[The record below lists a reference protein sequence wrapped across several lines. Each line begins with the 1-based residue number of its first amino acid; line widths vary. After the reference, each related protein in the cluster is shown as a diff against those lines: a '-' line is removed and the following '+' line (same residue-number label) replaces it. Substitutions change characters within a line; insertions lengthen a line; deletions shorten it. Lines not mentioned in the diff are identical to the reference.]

1 VKRNLRW
8 HDGGVENGVDLDGEL
23 RALHAAGAFDR
34 VAARALEQFGPELY
48 GFLVHTMSSEADA
61 AEVFSELGES
71 LWAALPAFEFRCS
84 MRTWLYVLVRH
95 AAARFR
101 RSPWQRKE
109 RRAGESALEGAIAG
123 VRSRTQP
130 WLRTEVK
137 DQFRALRDAL
147 PADDRELL
155 VLRVD
160 RDLAWDDVARVMLG
174 DEAPDTAV
182 LRAES
187 ARLRKRYQLVKDELR
202 QRARDAGLVE

>member
-1 VKRNLRW
+1 MKKNRRW
-8 HDGGVENGVDLDGEL
+8 HDGGVEIDDEL
-23 RALHAAGAFDR
+23 RALHRAGDFAQ
-34 VAARALEQFGPELY
+34 VAARALEQYGPELY
-48 GFLVHTMSSEADA
+48 GFLVHTTTNEADA

-71 LWAALPAFEFRCS
+71 LWTALPAFEFRCS
-84 MRTWLYVLVRH
+84 MRTWLYVLTRH

-101 RSPWQRKE
+101 RSPWQRKD
-109 RRAGESALEGAIAG
+109 RRAGESALEATIAD

-160 RDLAWDDVARVMLG
+160 RDLVWDDVARVMLG
-174 DEAPDTAV
+174 DEEPDAAR

-187 ARLRKRYQLVKDELR
+187 ARLRKRYQFVKDELR
-202 QRARDAGLVE
+202 RRARDAGIA